1 MCFFSSKAKTKNGRR
16 EFLPAVQ
23 VIAVSCLSVSSARA
37 TTVEP
42 ASHAA
47 VSAALVEPSA
57 CATAETISVETTAL
71 KAVPS
76 AKTVFPAYEA
86 VSVITRASIE
96 SGMAVET
103 RPPIIAVEPGTRS
116 DENAADEVVRAV
128 IAVGHTGV
136 RIVAIITKGT
146 DRSRAYVSRAHSN
159 TENDSLCM
167 GERCRT

>member
-1 MCFFSSKAKTKNGRR
+1 VLDSARPHSYRGRGARSARTQPETRRDATLVLVFTAIPSAHRRRRVRLENVFFFGSKAKTKNGRR

-71 KAVPS
+71 NAVPS

-86 VSVITRASIE
+86 VSVIARASIE
-96 SGMAVET
+96 SRTAVET
-103 RPPIIAVEPGTRS
+103 RPPIAAADPQTRS
-116 DENAADEVVRAV
+116 DQNA
-128 IAVGHTGV
+128 
-136 RIVAIITKGT
+136 
-146 DRSRAYVSRAHSN
+146 
-159 TENDSLCM
+159 
-167 GERCRT
+167 